1 MHNMRQQRRIWF
13 GLLAITVVMAA
24 MIGRLGWIQVIDAGS
39 FSRRE
44 IDLIGN
50 SVAQREYGI
59 ELDSGRGHFV
69 DRSGRP
75 LTGEQVKALVVFP
88 VKRTEEENEAALN
101 GIPSILGAD
110 REAWREFYNRPAV
123 PKMWS
128 DPVTGQPVPLSDRQI
143 NRIAQ
148 LAVPGLEVMHTV
160 RRYPADAVAK
170 HLIGFIGEN
179 PERIGALYAKQL
191 SRGSLSLSSRIGA
204 AGLEKTMETYLQGAG
219 KTSVSLFT
227 DGLNRPLAGLDVR
240 LIRPNNPYYP
250 LQIGTTIDR
259 DVQEGVERILE
270 KAGIASGSAVV
281 LDADNADVIAMAS
294 RPDFDPY
301 RIVSGDASWGNKALK
316 AVTPGSVFK
325 TVVAAAALEEGVVQ
339 PGETFECSG
348 SFGKYGLKCWLH
360 GGHGTLTFEEAY
372 AQSCNVVFAK
382 VMQRLSG
389 AKLQETAQRLGLEL
403 QVGWHTEG
411 KGAFGWSQFDGEERG
426 QIFDGR
432 KPSEDE
438 GIRVQT
444 AIGQRD
450 VLVSPL
456 QAANLVVTL
465 LHGGEVQ
472 SPRVVRDI
480 RFRTGT
486 IVQSFPE
493 RNAEVPADGISK
505 RTADKVTSWMRQV
518 VLSGTG
524 TPLKQAK
531 WNVAGKSGTAQT
543 TAAGQAAVHQWFVGY
558 GPIERPK
565 YAVAVV
571 ALNEPENGAN
581 RATRAFREIMDLLER
596 Q

>member
-24 MIGRLGWIQVIDAGS
+24 LIGRLGWIQVIDAGS

-110 REAWREFYNRPAV
+110 REVWREFYSRPAV

-128 DPVTGQPVPLSDRQI
+128 DPVTGQPVPLSDGQI
-143 NRIAQ
+143 NRIAK
-148 LAVPGLEVMHTV
+148 LPVPGLEVMHTV

-411 KGAFGWSQFDGEERG
+411 KGASGWSQFDGEERG

-480 RFRTGT
+480 RFRTGA

-493 RNAEVPADGISK
+493 RNAEVLADGISK

-581 RATRAFREIMDLLER
+581 RAIRAFREIMDLLER